1 MALRASNSDPLALDD
16 QWGCP
21 VPLLGFEAALERS
34 VFRSGLS
41 RSDWLKRLANE
52 LHKPQLLPLLWLL
65 PRRWSLSAAQLP
77 PKLQALGGV
86 LERGL
91 LTPAL
96 LAALADDL
104 PHLLPAPKPDQPN
117 ALSLWSSSHRP
128 PLPRDFATLQQ
139 AASAEAES
147 ESESSSNTKPA
158 GAALT
163 GGLVWRNV
171 GLSYEQSPQERQRN
185 SLVARV
191 LNRLA
196 ANRIGEEPWSFEGCT
211 TSSGWLEQL
220 QASGWQAQAQLR
232 CSVASF
238 GLGASLPQEAG
249 GWSQVPL
256 ALPIR
261 TGLLGADGD
270 EMQSLLPHSC
280 LELELRGPDQLLRL
294 QYYQG
299 TEGLC
304 GWEALN
310 DLQRPW
316 QNDHHNGTV
325 HYLGEPYEGE
335 RLQQLFNLLEVIA
348 LVHNHEASER
358 QLLHGGYGSLGFCID
373 SSALIQQV
381 MEGRCQLFPVLMGG
395 IWRERLLRRVNQ
407 LGTAAAPWREPYRQA
422 LHDLPHDGS
431 LHGSAAANAQQ
442 RLLACQPLS
451 SPFVLVQQFTP
462 PAQPGSP

>member
-1 MALRASNSDPLALDD
+1 MALRVVNNDPLALAD
-16 QWGCP
+16 QWSCP
-21 VPLLGFEAALERS
+21 VPLIGFEAALERS

-41 RSDWLKRLANE
+41 RSDWLKRLAND
-52 LHKPQLLPLLWLL
+52 LHKPKLLPLLWLL
-65 PRRWSLSAAQLP
+65 PRRWTLAPALLP
-77 PKLQALGGV
+77 PKLQSLAGV

-104 PHLLPAPKPDQPN
+104 PHLLPAPSPDQAN
-117 ALSLWSSSHRP
+117 ALNLWRSDQRP
-128 PLPRDFATLQQ
+128 PLPHDFATLQQ
-139 AASAEAES
+139 AACAGAES
-147 ESESSSNTKPA
+147 ETHENAAPA
-158 GAALT
+158 GAALS

-171 GLSYEQSPQERQRN
+171 GLNFEQSPQQRQLN
-185 SLVARV
+185 TLVARV

-196 ANRIGEEPWSFEGCT
+196 ANRLGEDPWSFEGC
-211 TSSGWLEQL
+211 SSSSSWLAQL
-220 QASGWQAQAQLR
+220 QASGWQARAHLR

-238 GLGASLPQEAG
+238 GLGASLPFEAG

-261 TGLLGADGD
+261 TGLLGADG
-270 EMQSLLPHSC
+270 EEVQSLLPHSC
-280 LELELRGPDQLLRL
+280 LELELRSPEQLLRL

-316 QNDHHNGTV
+316 QNDRHNGTV

-335 RLQQLFNLLEVIA
+335 RLQQLFDLLEVIA
-348 LVHNHEASER
+348 LVHNVEASER

-407 LGTAAAPWREPYRQA
+407 LGAAAGAWLEPYRQA
-422 LHDLPHDGS
+422 LQELPHDGS
-431 LHGSAAANAQQ
+431 LHGSAAASAKQ

-451 SPFVLVQQFTP
+451 SPFVLVQQLAQ
-462 PAQPGSP
+462 PAQPEST